1 MKAKL
6 MTAFFL
12 FTMVMTC
19 VNVFAMGKSDPTP
32 PGMAGSGYG
41 SGEDYI
47 CNGYTEIVFGSGTDG
62 SRVWYYIPDK
72 LKNGTR
78 APVVVFLHGQLCIAP
93 DIYMAHIEHLA
104 KQGYIVIYPQFNKG
118 GLVGLIADLMTDA
131 DQNKYLAR
139 AIAGVNNALARIG
152 AIADRNNVTL
162 YGHSLGGLLAI
173 AWSSDA
179 WSPKNIVLA
188 EACVEAKAGIPS
200 FVQGLVTIVEINW
213 RAKITSIVCPVI
225 ILSGSDDTLATT
237 SQAMDIYNNLAN
249 ASFKVVYELQT
260 DTYGS
265 PDLKADHMAPIS
277 DDGWMPDFI
286 MNMFGGDGEVDAT
299 DYRYYWTALDA
310 ALNDETRVTFDMG
323 RWSDGTAVKKVLQK
337 AP

>member
-6 MTAFFL
+6 LTTL
-12 FTMVMTC
+12 FVFAIIMSC
-19 VNVFAMGKSDPTP
+19 ANVFAMGKSEPIP
-32 PGMAGSGYG
+32 PGKPDYGYG

-47 CNGYTEIVFGSGTDG
+47 CNGYTEIVFGSGSDG

-72 LKNGTR
+72 LRNVTK

-118 GLVGLIADLMTDA
+118 GLVGLVSDLMTDA

-139 AIAGVNNALARIG
+139 AIAGVNNAFARIG

-173 AWSSDA
+173 SWSSDA

-188 EACVEAKAGIPS
+188 EACVDAKAGIPS
-200 FVQGLVTIVEINW
+200 FVQSLVTIVEINW
-213 RAKITSIVCPVI
+213 RAKIKSVVCPVMV
-225 ILSGSDDTLATT
+225 LTGNDDTLASTA
-237 SQAMDIYNNLAN
+237 QAMDIYQNLAY
-249 ASFKVVYELQT
+249 ASSRVVYELQS
-260 DTYGS
+260 DTYGN
-265 PDLKADHMAPIS
+265 PDLRADHMAPIS

-286 MNMFGGDGEVDAT
+286 MSMFGGDGEVDAT
-299 DYRYYWTALDA
+299 DYRFYWAALDA
-310 ALNDETRVTFDMG
+310 ALNDETRVAFTMG
-323 RWSDGTAVKKVLQK
+323 RWSDNTAVKKVLQK
-337 AP
+337 TP